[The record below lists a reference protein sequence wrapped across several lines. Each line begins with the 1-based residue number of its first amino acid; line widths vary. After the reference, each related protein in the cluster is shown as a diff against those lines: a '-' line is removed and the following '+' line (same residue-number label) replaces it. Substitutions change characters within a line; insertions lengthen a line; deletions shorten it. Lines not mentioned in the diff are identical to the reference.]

1 VAPPVS
7 PPKTTTQTQT
17 TSTGPQGYTS
27 TNQGY

>member
-1 VAPPVS
+1 VVA
-7 PPKTTTQTQT
+7 PPKTTATSTQR